1 MESHAV
7 AYLSQA
13 PMRSEGLRTTKAFLA
28 CEGQALLEESLAGL
42 IKLFCLFVKFL
53 GPKEMFVHLSETHII
68 VQKNPEELKP
78 LSSFFPLKV
87 GDFGVYS
94 PCICM

>member
-28 CEGQALLEESLAGL
+28 CEGQALLVERLAVL
-42 IKLFCLFVKFL
+42 IKLFHPFVKFL
-53 GPKEMFVHLSETHII
+53 GPKKFFGRLPYKHISI
-68 VQKNPEELKP
+68 KKNPRKSNP
-78 LSSFFPLKV
+78 SLSFLRPKLGTLSCNCV
-87 GDFGVYS
+87 
-94 PCICM
+94 